1 MNFISSLYLW
11 LLPLISLPII
21 IYLFNRSK
29 YRTILFSSI
38 KFLNQINKKSIKK
51 VNLINL
57 LLMLIRTL
65 IILFFIL
72 MMSRPFYNATYDS
85 SKDISSVALIA
96 VDNSLSMHNNIDK
109 NINNII
115 SKIVEP
121 LNDNIRVIIFTL
133 DDYKVLYDNKKNDI
147 NLNLLNIRKTYHSN
161 SLRRIDE
168 LIGKYNGYL
177 NKYLFIVSDG
187 QENLITDNFKTEND
201 NWHINYINARK
212 SHTNLSIIDVETDNN
227 LILANDIFQIT
238 VNVKNTGY
246 KNINNQLIELFINN
260 INIGKRYVDVPPN
273 TSKQIFFDLTIPHYG
288 EHLCSI
294 EAEDDDINIDNSFYF
309 TIDLKEN
316 IDIDIIDTSNNAYL
330 KNILTSFN
338 ISNSIVKPNYYNL
351 ENYINSNTRNEILFI
366 LGLNNLSEDL
376 NSKINQKLY
385 LDKMKVIVFPD
396 LLDENFLYLKNIL
409 PKLDFKNSYR
419 RIVGDSQYLE
429 IDTESI
435 QEKNFR
441 DIYSNN
447 PSRNIK
453 VFNYIKMEPD
463 TNTIMILNNNDM
475 FLNQYEKDN
484 NITVLLSSISLDLN
498 STNYPL
504 KGNIL
509 PFFKNLIMDYKLIQ
523 YYDNNTINEK
533 SKYFNNSTI
542 ITSPLNQQFTFNPN
556 KKTEFT
562 ELGFYTITDDYKKK
576 YFSLNINRSEKI
588 SPFLNNEQI
597 KSLMPKQTYISQNP
611 SEILDNIK
619 KIQIGYDLWIILFCI
634 VILLIIAEMY
644 LSTSII
650 KND

>member
-21 IYLFNRSK
+21 IYLFNRSR

-57 LLMLIRTL
+57 LLILIRTL

-115 SKIVEP
+115 LKIVEP

-147 NLNLLNIRKTYHSN
+147 NLNLLNIRKTYRSN

-168 LIGKYNGYL
+168 LIGEYNDYL

-187 QENLITDNFKTEND
+187 QENLITNNFKTENN

-260 INIGKRYVDVPPN
+260 INIGKRYVDIPAN
-273 TSKQIFFDLTIPHYG
+273 TSKQIFFDLTIPSYG

-294 EAEDDDINIDNSFYF
+294 EAEDDDINIDNIFYF

-316 IDIDIIDTSNNAYL
+316 IDIDIIDNSNNTYL

-366 LGLNNLSEDL
+366 LGLNNLTEDL
-376 NSKINQKLY
+376 SFKINQKLY
-385 LDKMKVIVFPD
+385 LDKMKVIVFPN
-396 LLDENFLYLKNIL
+396 LLDKNFLYLKNIL
-409 PKLDFKNSYR
+409 PELEFENSYR

-447 PSRNIK
+447 TSRNIK
-453 VFNYIKMEPD
+453 VFNYIKMDPD

-484 NITVLLSSISLDLN
+484 NITILLSSISLDLN

-542 ITSPLNQQFTFNPN
+542 ITSPLNQQFVFNAN

-562 ELGFYTITDDYKKK
+562 ELGFYTITDDYKKN

-611 SEILDNIK
+611 SEISENIK
-619 KIQIGYDLWIILFCI
+619 KVQIGYDLWIILFCI
-634 VILLIIAEMY
+634 IILLIIAEMY